1 VRLVSIF
8 LVNLLLTVISKTLSV
23 KSVLARWRQLK
34 TVKYIKAYLYSFSD
48 ETGAEVS
55 PIGYILNKK
64 VVTTKQ
70 KRKLTT
76 DSLANLLSV

>member
-1 VRLVSIF
+1 
-8 LVNLLLTVISKTLSV
+8 
-23 KSVLARWRQLK
+23 LK